1 MDLGKFNSLLEL
13 IEAIDMGLD
22 IEFYLYGARYN
33 ISPGEDN
40 HFICKCPDGDAVYYK
55 NGLDMVYN
63 YSIDN
68 KLLKD
73 IWQDIELR
81 SM

>member
-1 MDLGKFNSLLEL
+1 MELGKFNSLLEL

-22 IEFYLYGARYN
+22 IEFYLYGTRYN
-33 ISPGEDN
+33 ISPGENN
-40 HFICKCPDGDAVYYK
+40 HFICRCPDGDAVYYK
-55 NGLDMVYN
+55 NGLDMVDN

>member
-22 IEFYLYGARYN
+22 IEFYLYGVRYN
-33 ISPGEDN
+33 ISPGEDDY
-40 HFICKCPDGDAVYYK
+40 FICRCPDGDAVYYK
-55 NGLDMVYN
+55 NGLDMVDN